1 MVWRRILFRYG
12 RKKYTLV
19 KSFSCALTGGAA
31 VLIGCILYAV
41 CIYIYCPHISSYT
54 EAQISQFYLSHSLY
68 TGSVFLEWCSMLLNL
83 VMVTAIFAQVDLIF
97 VVIFRKKFLSLTFPM
112 ILQYLSERLTDLW
125 NGQLWK
131 IYLENGNLDFFN
143 RYSSFVMFLPSNQ
156 LSMYSTFPYHTNLS
170 VAVYYMILLLV
181 FFVLV
186 FIFHMLLERRVVH
199 YA

>member
-1 MVWRRILFRYG
+1 
-12 RKKYTLV
+12 
-19 KSFSCALTGGAA
+19 
-31 VLIGCILYAV
+31 
-41 CIYIYCPHISSYT
+41 
-54 EAQISQFYLSHSLY
+54 
-68 TGSVFLEWCSMLLNL
+68 MLLNL

-186 FIFHMLLERRVVH
+186 FIFHMLLERRWFIMRNILCIAYQGYRHFIMKSTSLIMLFSLVYFWERLVFPIVKICKTYGFSVYPTEIYLH
-199 YA
+199 ILSDGTQVFYHTADV